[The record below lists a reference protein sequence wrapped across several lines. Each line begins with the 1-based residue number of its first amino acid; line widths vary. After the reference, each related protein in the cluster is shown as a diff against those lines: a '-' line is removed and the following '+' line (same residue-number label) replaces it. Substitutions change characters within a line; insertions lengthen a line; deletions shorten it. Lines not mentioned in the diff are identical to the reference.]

1 MELVSKAVDEMI
13 AGLSYE
19 DYGIAWSK
27 PVANYSGQLTRTWQL
42 SESLVQLD
50 ESKSVN
56 DKIREE
62 TYDDLVTLVVGL
74 EQESERELTAFS
86 INTAV
91 LTRAPLDTKTKR
103 YTYTL
108 RFSYYLAL

>member
-1 MELVSKAVDEMI
+1 MELVSRAVDDMI

-19 DYGIAWSK
+19 EYGITWSK
-27 PVANYSGQLTRTWQL
+27 PVANYSGEISRQFQL

-50 ESKSVN
+50 EPKSVN

-62 TYDDLVTLVVGL
+62 VYDDLVTLVVDL
-74 EQESERELTAFS
+74 EQETERSLSAFS

-91 LTRAPLDTKTKR
+91 LTRGPLDQKTKR

-108 RFSYYLAL
+108 RFSYYFSF

>member
-1 MELVSKAVDEMI
+1 MI

-19 DYGIAWSK
+19 EYGITWSK
-27 PVANYSGQLTRTWQL
+27 PVANYSGELTRTWQL
-42 SESLVQLD
+42 SESLVELD
-50 ESKSVN
+50 EPKSVN
-56 DKIREE
+56 DKIREV

-74 EQESERELTAFS
+74 EQEAERDLKAFS

-91 LTRAPLDTKTKR
+91 LTRGPLDAKTKR
-103 YTYTL
+103 YPYTL

>member
-1 MELVSKAVDEMI
+1 MELVSRAVDEMI

-19 DYGIAWSK
+19 QYGISWSK
-27 PVANYSGQLTRTWQL
+27 PTANYSGQETRTWQL
-42 SESLVQLD
+42 SESLVKLD

-56 DKIREE
+56 DKILEVV
-62 TYDDLVTLVVGL
+62 YDDLVAMVVEKEL
-74 EQESERELTAFS
+74 EAERSLSAFS

-91 LTRAPLDTKTKR
+91 LTRSALDTKTKR

-108 RFSYYLAL
+108 RFSYYLSL